1 MTRAIWIFTAV
12 NLTVIGISHI
22 TAPMAWTRYFIWLRG
37 KGQAGVFLVAA
48 MSLVFGAPIVAFHEV
63 WSGWPLAVTLVGWA
77 QILKATIYF
86 TFPAYGLRKLELV
99 REERSWIFIPAGVML
114 LLLAAPAWYLL
125 IRAGW
130 PTPP

>member
-22 TAPMAWTRYFIWLRG
+22 TAPMAWTHYFIWLRE
-37 KGQAGVFLVAA
+37 KGQAGVLIVAA

-77 QILKATIYF
+77 QILKATLYF
-86 TFPAYGLRKLELV
+86 TFPAYGLRKLEIV

-125 IRAGW
+125 IRDGW

>member
-1 MTRAIWIFTAV
+1 MTRAIWIYTAV
-12 NLTVIGISHI
+12 NLTVMGISHI
-22 TAPMAWTRYFIWLRG
+22 AAPMAWTRYFIWLRG
-37 KGQAGVFLVAA
+37 KGHAGVFIVAA

-77 QILKATIYF
+77 QVLKATLYF
-86 TFPAYGLRKLELV
+86 TFPAYGLRKLEIV
-99 REERSWIFIPAGVML
+99 REERSWIFIPAGVLL

>member
-22 TAPMAWTRYFIWLRG
+22 AAPMAWTHYFIWLRE
-37 KGQAGVFLVAA
+37 KGQAGVLIVAA

-77 QILKATIYF
+77 QILKATLYF
-86 TFPAYGLRKLELV
+86 TFPAYGLRKLEIV

-125 IRAGW
+125 IRDGW

>member
-1 MTRAIWIFTAV
+1 MTRAIWIYTAV
-12 NLTVIGISHI
+12 SLTVIGISHI
-22 TAPMAWTRYFIWLRG
+22 AAPMAWTHYFIWLRG
-37 KGQAGVFLVAA
+37 QGKAGVLVVAA

-86 TFPAYGLRKLELV
+86 TFPAYGLRKLEIV